1 MGHVGIS
8 ADRKTVGNA
17 CKNLEVIFG
26 LERGVSQ
33 EFFGPVT
40 SVSGEGVIGFWIYM
54 ISIKYKTQICDY
66 ESPAQDKKRG
76 SRKSSE

>member
-1 MGHVGIS
+1 MGAQLTLMGHVGIS

-33 EFFGPVT
+33 VL
-40 SVSGEGVIGFWIYM
+40 SRGVRSQRVPTENTAADGAE
-54 ISIKYKTQICDY
+54 KL
-66 ESPAQDKKRG
+66 
-76 SRKSSE
+76 